1 MALDTFT
8 FAIALPPD
16 PDSLAMF
23 REVSGL
29 MSRYIGL
36 PESEARNAGA
46 ALDKLV
52 EERLAAGGPVEV
64 TFSRSATPFV
74 TIDVA
79 GPALPGDET
88 IGESVGATTVAQS
101 DGQRSRLR
109 LLWTVSRD
117 Q

>member
-8 FAIALPPD
+8 FAIALPPGR
-16 PDSLAMF
+16 DSLEMF

-52 EERLAAGGPVEV
+52 EERLAAGGTVEV
-64 TFSRSATPFV
+64 RFARTSGDAV
-74 TIDVA
+74 TIDVT
-79 GPALPGDET
+79 GPALPGDDAIAE
-88 IGESVGATTVAQS
+88 GAGATAIAQS
-101 DGQRSRLR
+101 DGQQSRLR
-109 LLWTVSRD
+109 LVWTAGRD
-117 Q
+117 E

>member
-1 MALDTFT
+1 MPLDTFT
-8 FAIALPPD
+8 FAIELPPG
-16 PDSLAMF
+16 PDSLKMF

-46 ALDKLV
+46 TLDKLV
-52 EERLAAGGPVEV
+52 EERLAAGGTVEV
-64 TFSRSATPFV
+64 RFARSSGDAL
-74 TIDVA
+74 TIDVT
-79 GPALPGDET
+79 GPSLPGDDAIAE
-88 IGESVGATTVAQS
+88 GAGATATAQS

-109 LLWTVSRD
+109 LVWTAGRD

>member
-8 FAIALPPD
+8 FAIALPPG

-52 EERLAAGGPVEV
+52 EERLTAGGTVEV
-64 TFSRSATPFV
+64 TFVRSSGDEV
-74 TIDVA
+74 TVDVT
-79 GPALPGDET
+79 GPALPGDEA
-88 IGESVGATTVAQS
+88 IGEKAGAIAIAHL
-101 DGQRSRLR
+101 DGTRSRMR
-109 LLWTVSRD
+109 LVWTVGRD
-117 Q
+117 L